1 MSVWSNGPNSSEGL
15 YKQGLSTPR
24 EEEKSLSKE
33 AIKVRVLELLSRREL
48 ELATPN
54 SFKFYRID

>member
-1 MSVWSNGPNSSEGL
+1 LRGL

-24 EEEKSLSKE
+24 EEEKSLSEE

>member
-1 MSVWSNGPNSSEGL
+1 LREL
-15 YKQGLSTPR
+15 YKQGLSTPG
-24 EEEKSLSKE
+24 EEEKSLSEE

-48 ELATPN
+48 ELATPK

>member
-1 MSVWSNGPNSSEGL
+1 LRGL
-15 YKQGLSTPR
+15 YKQGLSTLG
-24 EEEKSLSKE
+24 EEEKSLSE
-33 AIKVRVLELLSRREL
+33 EDIKVRVLELLSHREL